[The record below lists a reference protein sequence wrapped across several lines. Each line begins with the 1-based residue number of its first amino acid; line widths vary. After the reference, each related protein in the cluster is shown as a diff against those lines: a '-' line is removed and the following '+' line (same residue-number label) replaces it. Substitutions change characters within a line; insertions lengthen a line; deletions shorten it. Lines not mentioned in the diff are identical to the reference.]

1 MRAGGAGRLRG
12 PAQGQGPRARP
23 RLGDGG
29 LAGWSYPYQSIL
41 IDERQGQVV
50 GFWKQLAD
58 ARRPDGSPYEVP
70 GIGGSRFRY
79 GGGFRWSRQRD
90 WLPLW

>member
-1 MRAGGAGRLRG
+1 M
-12 PAQGQGPRARP
+12 
-23 RLGDGG
+23 
-29 LAGWSYPYQSIL
+29 
-41 IDERQGQVV
+41 V